1 MNTDIKS
8 GSDSAVS
15 HADLGTDL
23 KVSRDL
29 SFEHHLGPVRR
40 VDRNAFLLERARNKR
55 VLHLGCADEPFVSLK
70 LSNDAHLHAKLA
82 AVAKELWG
90 VDLSAQ
96 GISELRQAG
105 FSNLICG
112 DVERLGEVGEL
123 QGRPFDVIIAGEII
137 EHISNPGLFLKGC
150 LQLCSKDTELI
161 LTTPNALVYSQAIF
175 ACLARE
181 AIHPDH
187 TLYWSPTTLKTLL
200 MRNGFGI
207 GEFWVYG
214 DMPCVQLKSTEPI
227 GKWFA
232 RVILRGLDAVIRQT
246 VVRFRPWLN
255 NGLIVV
261 ARKQI

>member
-1 MNTDIKS
+1 MNTDIKNRS
-8 GSDSAVS
+8 HSAVL

-70 LSNDAHLHAKLA
+70 LSNNAHLHAKLA
-82 AVAKELWG
+82 AVTKELWG

-137 EHISNPGLFLKGC
+137 EHISNP
-150 LQLCSKDTELI
+150 I

-175 ACLARE
+175 AFLGRE

-187 TLYWSPTTLKTLL
+187 TLYWSPTTLKTLV

-207 GEFWVYG
+207 REFWVYG
-214 DMPCVQLKSTEPI
+214 GMPCVQLKSTEPI
-227 GKWFA
+227 GKRCA
-232 RVILRGLDAVIRQT
+232 RLILRGLDAVIRQT
-246 VVRFRPWLN
+246 VVRLRPWLN